1 MIGIAMK
8 RKRTSTKSKDHH
20 LNLFYNYNNEHL
32 SNTSIEEINKVNT
45 RSILEDNV
53 TRAFIIF
60 LDFLKKN
67 HSLSDFIEILKK
79 YIPNEK
85 AMTIL
90 MKLEEPEFDLQNL
103 NNVKDKKF
111 VQSKD
116 TKKLLLILS
125 TQPFE
130 PRDIFDKN
138 EASKAKLEEDETD
151 SKDISRKGPD
161 NRADG
166 WILDETNKIAV
177 LVEVKIG
184 DNRVDVN
191 QLKRH
196 IGGSQG
202 FNLSEFGT
210 ENFDDREFN
219 INNVIGLTWRQI
231 SDSLNT
237 FKKQLS
243 EDRKPYHDYFIDNL
257 QEYIY
262 MSGADSKLWH
272 LLDKD
277 ITLAEEKAIFSNILK
292 KMDDKIINEYKND
305 PDLRVDR
312 KPRPLDGLWD
322 IWGNLNKK
330 NEIEK
335 IPHISMGLWERN
347 LGVGLDLPVRSQ
359 RDIER
364 LKDQIE
370 NGQLG
375 KFIHIILNDERYSK
389 SLSRFRIVISEKRIW
404 DWKKGQI
411 RGEKISKFELSFD
424 FDILKKE
431 KDFNGFIS
439 KVLELAK
446 NRKRFVLDFTLRL
459 PSLRPPSSE
468 EDDNEVDEARNDASL
483 DHEVKQLLKDE
494 KKLIDFFWDIFRQFI
509 PIHNEFKK

>member
-1 MIGIAMK
+1 MK

-305 PDLRVDR
+305 PELTVDR
-312 KPRPLDGLWD
+312 KSRSQDGLWD
-322 IWGNLNKK
+322 IWGKK
-330 NEIEK
+330 NTINGDIMK
-335 IPHISMGLWERN
+335 TPHISMGLWDRN
-347 LGVGLDLPVRSQ
+347 LGVSLDLPITSKK
-359 RDIER
+359 DFER
-364 LKDQIE
+364 LKKQFE
-370 NGQLG
+370 EG
-375 KFIHIILNDERYSK
+375 KIGEFIKLILNDEKYRT
-389 SLSRFRIVISEKRIW
+389 SLSRFKINISEARIW
-404 DWKKGQI
+404 DWKKGQM
-411 RGEKISKFELSFD
+411 RGEKNTKFSLSFD
-424 FDILKKE
+424 FDILKSEK
-431 KDFNGFIS
+431 KDFDGFIQRVIGLS
-439 KVLELAK
+439 K
-446 NRKRFVLDFTLRL
+446 NRKRFFLSFTLRL
-459 PSLRPPSSE
+459 PSDG
-468 EDDNEVDEARNDASL
+468 EDIGEVNESRNDALL
-483 DHEVKQLLKDE
+483 DQQVRDWLKDE
-494 KKLIDFFWDIFRQFI
+494 KRLIEEFWSIFKQFI
-509 PIHNEFKK
+509 YIHNEYRQ